1 MKNTALLN
9 DIGRF
14 YTKHALPVWTNLG
27 KHLKPAWLWVSSIK
41 MGIRRVTRLYELYFV
56 VRHSK
61 RISKYSSSR
70 RVTRLVLIFILETHN
85 QTDVSCRVVLCF
97 VVSCRVVSCCVVL
110 LFYCIVLLQMADFS
124 QLVLLN
130 YKYYCLPFLAYYLSA
145 KSISRGGTP
154 I

>member
-1 MKNTALLN
+1 MWCRYCFARVNVLWSRKNMKKTTLLN

-14 YTKHALPVWTNLG
+14 YTKDALPVWTNLG

-130 YKYYCLPFLAYYLSA
+130 YN
-145 KSISRGGTP
+145 
-154 I
+154 

>member
-14 YTKHALPVWTNLG
+14 YTKDALPVWTNLG

-70 RVTRLVLIFILETHN
+70 RVTCAHLYPR
-85 QTDVSCRVVLCF
+85 D
-97 VVSCRVVSCCVVL
+97 
-110 LFYCIVLLQMADFS
+110 A
-124 QLVLLN
+124 
-130 YKYYCLPFLAYYLSA
+130 
-145 KSISRGGTP
+145 
-154 I
+154 

>member
-14 YTKHALPVWTNLG
+14 YTKDALPVWTNLG

-85 QTDVSCRVVLCF
+85 QTVVSCRAVLCF

-130 YKYYCLPFLAYYLSA
+130 YKYYCLPFLAYCLSA